1 MKRLRTTS
9 LFILFLT
16 SLLNAQNDQYHTE
29 YHVIEKDLKENTIAL
44 DSTAKALVIYEYG
57 NSYIDRNTYNLTT
70 EIKRKIK
77 IIDKDAFDEGNIT
90 VVLYKNKSNKEKV
103 SKIKA
108 TSYEY
113 NGSKIIATK
122 LEKSDIY
129 TEEYD
134 KNHDVVKF
142 AIPNIKEGSVIT
154 YSYTFESPFRFNYY
168 PWSFQSK
175 IPKLYSEYNT
185 SIPGNWEYNIKL
197 KGDLKLKSHDKS
209 IKKKCLS
216 SGSAYASCAIAKY
229 IMVDIPAFIEEDYM
243 TAKENFLSKIEF
255 ELSTFTGFDGSVN
268 KYTKNWKDADKEI
281 KSEPNLGSHFY
292 KKSSVSSI
300 TNAIPHDSEIKMAKN
315 IFEHIKKNFA
325 WNKKYKLFSKKSIK
339 QLVKNKSGTAT
350 EINILLLNALHAKGI
365 DAKPVLIST
374 RKNGLPTKLYPVISE
389 FNYLIVQAKIDGET
403 YFLDATDKYLPF
415 GLLPHRCLNSY
426 GRVFDFKNG
435 SYWTDIAYKK
445 MSYIQHSLKLQLNDE
460 DLIEGSVS
468 SRYFDYKALPVKASY
483 YKGSENYNKYMGSYF
498 SPAVIENHEL
508 IYGKESGE
516 LFEDKF
522 DISIDTEA
530 IGDKL
535 YINPFLFSFFE
546 QNPFKLQERTYP
558 IDFGY
563 KDNYTYKAE
572 LKLNDA
578 YEVLEL
584 PEEFS
589 IVLPNNSGQL
599 LFNVTKKESDILI
612 FMKLSFNQY
621 AYPPEYYPHIKEFF
635 NKVIDTQKNALIVLK
650 KK

>member
-1 MKRLRTTS
+1 MKHLKS
-9 LFILFLT
+9 LVLFILFAAPF
-16 SLLNAQNDQYHTE
+16 LNAQNNQYHTE
-29 YHVIEKDLKENTIAL
+29 YQVIEKDLKANTIAM

-57 NSYIDRNTYNLTT
+57 NSYIDRNNYNLKT

-77 IIDKDAFDEGNIT
+77 ILNKDAFSKGNISI
-90 VVLYKNKSNKEKV
+90 VLYKSKSNVEKV

-108 TSYEY
+108 SSYHFD
-113 NGSKIIATK
+113 GSKIISTK

-134 KNHDVVKF
+134 KNHDIVKF
-142 AIPNIKEGSVIT
+142 AIPDIKEGSVIT

-168 PWSFQSK
+168 PWSFQSD

-197 KGDLKLKSHDKS
+197 KGDLKLKTHEKS
-209 IKKKCLS
+209 IKKNCLS
-216 SGSAYASCAIAKY
+216 SGSASASCAIAKY

-243 TAKENFLSKIEF
+243 TAKENYLAKIEY
-255 ELSTFTGFDGSVN
+255 ELSVFRGFDGTVD
-268 KYTKNWKDADKEI
+268 KITKDWKVADRELKTD
-281 KSEPNLGSHFY
+281 PNLGLHFY
-292 KKSSVSSI
+292 KKSVVSSI
-300 TNAIPHDSEIKMAKN
+300 SEVIPHDSQIKMAKN
-315 IFEHIKKNFA
+315 IFEHVKNNFT
-325 WNKKYKLFSKKSIK
+325 WNKKYKLFSKKSIR
-339 QLVKNKSGTAT
+339 QLIKNKSGTAP

-365 DAKPVLIST
+365 DVKPVLIST
-374 RKNGLPTKLYPVISE
+374 RNNGFPTKLYPVISE

-403 YFLDATDKYLPF
+403 YLLDATNKYMPF
-415 GLLPHRCLNSY
+415 GLLPHRCLNGY
-426 GRVFDFKNG
+426 GRVLDFKKG
-435 SYWTDIAYKK
+435 SYWTDITYKNI
-445 MSYIQHSLKLQLNDE
+445 SYVQHTLKLHLNDE
-460 DLIEGSVS
+460 DILEGDVT
-468 SRYFDYKALPVKASY
+468 SRYFDYKALPIKTSY
-483 YKGSENYNKYMGSYF
+483 YKGPENYKKYMDSYF
-498 SPAVIENHEL
+498 SPAVIDNHEL

-522 DISIDTEA
+522 SIALETEA
-530 IGDKL
+530 IGDNL

-572 LKLNDA
+572 LVLNDA
-578 YEVLEL
+578 YEVAEL

-589 IVLPNNSGQL
+589 IMLPNNTGRL
-599 LFNVTKKESDILI
+599 LFNVSTKDNKILI
-612 FMKLSFNQY
+612 FMKLNFSQY
-621 AYPPEYYPHIKEFF
+621 LYPAEYYPHIKEFF
-635 NKVIDTQKNALIVLK
+635 NKIIDTQKNSLIVLK